1 MTSKANAYV
10 GDLILDY
17 DDGHHHEEYT
27 AKVTRASI
35 LSDDWIVQFSG
46 TDSDLGPYV
55 GEMRLQ
61 SAGKTVKGEGTFRF
75 SGQPAVTATINT
87 KLLRKSKTQATC
99 EGTWHEPGDASAY
112 AMTLD
117 LVTTGRN

>member
-35 LSDDWIVQFSG
+35 LGDDWIVQFDGS
-46 TDSDLGPYV
+46 DSALSVETLSDSLSTG
-55 GEMRLQ
+55 
-61 SAGKTVKGEGTFRF
+61 S
-75 SGQPAVTATINT
+75 
-87 KLLRKSKTQATC
+87 
-99 EGTWHEPGDASAY
+99 HE
-112 AMTLD
+112 
-117 LVTTGRN
+117 